1 MTEIVL
7 ATRNSGKVREIRNIL
22 RGIDVKLSGADDFT
36 CFPDVEED
44 GKTLEENAAKKARVV
59 ALALKRWALAD
70 DSGLEVDYL
79 EGEPGV
85 YSARWAGS
93 GCTYADNNRKL
104 LRLLRG
110 VPAGGRT
117 ARFRCVIALS
127 SPRGKVTCVE
137 GSIEGRIAPRLR
149 GKNGFGYDP
158 VFIVPRYGKTFA
170 ELSGTIKNRISH
182 RALAL
187 KKAQK
192 LIIDVTQNLYS
203 QR

>member
-1 MTEIVL
+1 VTELVL
-7 ATRNSGKVREIRNIL
+7 ATRNSGKVREIRHIL
-22 RGIDVKLSGADDFT
+22 RGLGVKLRGADEFP
-36 CFPDVEED
+36 CLPDVEED
-44 GKTLEENAAKKARVV
+44 GKTLEENAAKKARTI
-59 ALALKRWALAD
+59 ALAVKKWALAD

-110 VPAGGRT
+110 VSDCGRT

-149 GKNGFGYDP
+149 GRNGFGYDP
-158 VFIVPRYGKTFA
+158 VFTVPRYGKTFA
-170 ELSGTIKNRISH
+170 ELSSATKNRISH
-182 RALAL
+182 RAKAL
-187 KKAQK
+187 KKAK
-192 LIIDVTQNLYS
+192 NLIKSIHCCVA
-203 QR
+203 